1 MEDIHVNGILGT
13 TISTSGLLLASIALL
28 NFAIGLYVYCRNR
41 TAPLNRAFA
50 CTAFA
55 VGLWTAALSWGRF
68 QPSAFQ
74 IAIRAAFSAG
84 SLVPLGVIY
93 FTEHFGVSKVAS
105 RWPLRAMTVVATAF
119 SVLSLSPWMV
129 SEVTRQAYGMRPIY
143 GPLHPFFAAYMLLSF
158 GLAATTLIRKYQTC
172 TGLQKTQGGHLFLA
186 FIIPGLLA
194 TTTNVLVPLLAG
206 TSAYNGLGPVFSLMM
221 VAMVAHA
228 IIRHRLMDIRVVI
241 RQGFAYLV
249 TFSTSAAIFV
259 ILLFGSNLVLP
270 PEHGFSV
277 RDVLLV
283 LVVAVLF
290 QSVKSRVQRLFDH
303 YLYRDPYDYARTLR
317 QASHELATTIELQT
331 LLGHVGKVLTSTLR
345 PEASAIYLFDDED
358 RQFRLAWQPESLSF
372 PAEILPTTP
381 LVERLIAQPGL
392 TFRDEAGTDSLL
404 DGGAQLLADLDRF
417 CAEVAVPLVEE
428 GEVIG
433 FMVLGAKRSGDPY
446 FSNDADLLTTLAN
459 QAAVAVRNAQTHAR
473 VVQVNEEM
481 QKVLETIESG
491 VVALGPRGRI
501 TLFNRAAEHFTGVAA
516 QTVRG
521 HGPDQ
526 LPAPLGPLLKSTAA
540 DGQPRSQDEFALPD
554 AAGQL
559 IPLVCST
566 FPLRGPNGSI
576 LGAVAVLVDMSR
588 LKELE
593 QEKRRA
599 ERLASIEAI
608 ASGLIH
614 EIRNP
619 LVGIKTYAQL
629 LPSRGSSEDFRQMFS
644 RTAGREIGRIDDLLS
659 RFRTMSRASQHR
671 MEMVDVSGTLRDTLE
686 TLHAE
691 MEDRQIRLRLVGEA
705 TRRPVLGNASQL
717 QQLFLNLC
725 LNAIQAMEPGGELT
739 VRVADLSEGGGN
751 TLLVEVA
758 DSGPGIADELVAT
771 IFDPFVTTK
780 PHGTGLGLAICRSIA
795 DAHHARLGVR
805 NNNGRAGCT
814 FTVEF
819 PVPTGRPARVAP

>member
-1 MEDIHVNGILGT
+1 VFRDE
-13 TISTSGLLLASIALL
+13 ISVERSASSNASL
-28 NFAIGLYVYCRNR
+28 REE
-41 TAPLNRAFA
+41 
-50 CTAFA
+50 
-55 VGLWTAALSWGRF
+55 LSSL
-68 QPSAFQ
+68 QAE
-74 IAIRAAFSAG
+74 A
-84 SLVPLGVIY
+84 LVPLI
-93 FTEHFGVSKVAS
+93 
-105 RWPLRAMTVVATAF
+105 
-119 SVLSLSPWMV
+119 
-129 SEVTRQAYGMRPIY
+129 
-143 GPLHPFFAAYMLLSF
+143 
-158 GLAATTLIRKYQTC
+158 
-172 TGLQKTQGGHLFLA
+172 
-186 FIIPGLLA
+186 
-194 TTTNVLVPLLAG
+194 
-206 TSAYNGLGPVFSLMM
+206 
-221 VAMVAHA
+221 
-228 IIRHRLMDIRVVI
+228 
-241 RQGFAYLV
+241 
-249 TFSTSAAIFV
+249 
-259 ILLFGSNLVLP
+259 
-270 PEHGFSV
+270 
-277 RDVLLV
+277 
-283 LVVAVLF
+283 
-290 QSVKSRVQRLFDH
+290 
-303 YLYRDPYDYARTLR
+303 
-317 QASHELATTIELQT
+317 
-331 LLGHVGKVLTSTLR
+331 
-345 PEASAIYLFDDED
+345 
-358 RQFRLAWQPESLSF
+358 
-372 PAEILPTTP
+372 
-381 LVERLIAQPGL
+381 
-392 TFRDEAGTDSLL
+392 
-404 DGGAQLLADLDRF
+404 
-417 CAEVAVPLVEE
+417 EE
-428 GEVIG
+428 GQPVG
-433 FMVLGAKRSGDPY
+433 FFLLGAKRSGDPY

-491 VVALGPRGRI
+491 VVAVGPRGRI
-501 TLFNRAAEHFTGVAA
+501 TLFNRAAEHFTGVSA
-516 QTVRG
+516 QAVRG
-521 HGPDQ
+521 QGPAQ
-526 LPAPLGPLLKSTAA
+526 LPAPLGPLLQSTAA

-554 AAGQL
+554 AAGRL

-599 ERLASIEAI
+599 ERLASIDAI

-629 LPSRGSSEDFRQMFS
+629 LPTRGSSEEFRQMFS

-758 DSGPGIADELVAT
+758 DSGPGIADELVAS

-795 DAHHARLGVR
+795 DAHHARLSMR
-805 NNNGRAGCT
+805 NNIGRAGCT

>member
-1 MEDIHVNGILGT
+1 MTL
-13 TISTSGLLLASIALL
+13 IA
-28 NFAIGLYVYCRNR
+28 A
-41 TAPLNRAFA
+41 T
-50 CTAFA
+50 
-55 VGLWTAALSWGRF
+55 
-68 QPSAFQ
+68 
-74 IAIRAAFSAG
+74 FSA
-84 SLVPLGVIY
+84 
-93 FTEHFGVSKVAS
+93 
-105 RWPLRAMTVVATAF
+105 
-119 SVLSLSPWMV
+119 LSLSPWMV
-129 SEVTRQAYGMRPIY
+129 SDVTPEPYGMRPLY
-143 GPLHPFFAAYMLLSF
+143 GPAHPFFAGYLVLTF
-158 GLAATTLIRKYQTC
+158 GLAATTLVLKYRSC
-172 TGLQKTQGGHLFLA
+172 SGLQKTQGGHLFFA
-186 FIIPGLLA
+186 FIVPGLLA
-194 TTTNVLVPLLAG
+194 TTTNVLVPLLVG

-221 VAMVAHA
+221 LAMVAHA

-241 RQGFAYLV
+241 RRGFVYLV
-249 TFSTSAAIFV
+249 TFSTSAAMFV
-259 ILLFGSNLVLP
+259 VLLFGTNSVLP
-270 PEHGFSV
+270 LEQGFSLKEM
-277 RDVLLV
+277 LLA
-283 LVVAVLF
+283 LIVAVLF
-290 QSVKSRVQRLFDH
+290 QSVKSQVQRLFDR
-303 YLYRDPYDYARTLR
+303 YLYREPYDYARTLR
-317 QASHELATTIELQT
+317 EASQELATTIDLQV

-345 PEASAIYLFDDED
+345 PESIAIYLYDDED
-358 RQFRLAWQPESLSF
+358 QQFCLTWQPGSL
-372 PAEILPTTP
+372 PLPGEILPTEP
-381 LVERLIAQPGL
+381 IIQRLVAHRRSV
-392 TFRDEAGTDSLL
+392 FRDENANRLSSGN
-404 DGGAQLLADLDRF
+404 GPLLANLQQLH
-417 CAEVAVPLVEE
+417 AEVVVPLIEE
-428 GEVIG
+428 GEAIG
-433 FMVLGAKRSGDPY
+433 FIALGVKRSGDPY

-491 VVALGPRGRI
+491 VVAVGPRGRI
-501 TLFNRAAEHFTGVAA
+501 TLFNRAAERFTGVPA
-516 QTVRG
+516 QEVRG
-521 HGPDQ
+521 KGPDQ

-540 DGQPRSQDEFALPD
+540 DGQPRSQDEFSLPD
-554 AAGQL
+554 AAGQV
-559 IPLVCST
+559 IPLECST

-629 LPSRGSSEDFRQMFS
+629 LPSRGTNEEFRDMFS

-659 RFRTMSRASQHR
+659 RFRTMSRASHHR
-671 MEMVDVSGTLRDTLE
+671 MDMVDVSGAVRDTLE

-758 DSGPGIADELVAT
+758 DSGPGIADELIAT

-795 DAHHARLGVR
+795 DAHHARLTVR
-805 NNNGRAGCT
+805 NNIGRPGCT

-819 PVPTGRPARVAP
+819 PVPAGRPARVAP

>member
-1 MEDIHVNGILGT
+1 MPIHFD
-13 TISTSGLLLASIALL
+13 TSAVALIWVALL
-28 NFAIGLYVYCRNR
+28 NVAIGLYTLHRNFH
-41 TAPLNRAFA
+41 APINRAF
-50 CTAFA
+50 TFLAFA
-55 VGLWTAALSWGRF
+55 IGFWTIGIALTYHTDLPPTVALRF
-68 QPSAFQ
+68 S
-74 IAIRAAFSAG
+74 FSAG
-84 SLVPLGVIY
+84 SLIPLGVAA
-93 FTEHFGVSKVAS
+93 FVSRFSEDFLPKIKPAITTCVAS
-105 RWPLRAMTVVATAF
+105 TLLFFLLSFSPWIVASAAKGSAGLRAV
-119 SVLSLSPWMV
+119 
-129 SEVTRQAYGMRPIY
+129 Y
-143 GPLHPFFAAYMLLSF
+143 GPLHPLFALHIVVWFSWAIYLLVRTYQSTS
-158 GLAATTLIRKYQTC
+158 GLPRLKAKHLLIALGISSALATITNVIVPLLLKTSTLGKY
-172 TGLQKTQGGHLFLA
+172 GPYFSLL
-186 FIIPGLLA
+186 LLA
-194 TTTNVLVPLLAG
+194 TIG
-206 TSAYNGLGPVFSLMM
+206 HS
-221 VAMVAHA
+221 

-241 RQGFAYLV
+241 RRSISYLV
-249 TFSTSAAIFV
+249 ALICSATVF
-259 ILLFGSNLVLP
+259 ILLFLGSN
-270 PEHGFSV
+270 
-277 RDVLLV
+277 VLLPDHHDFSLKEMLLILITALLFPPLKT
-283 LVVAVLF
+283 LV
-290 QSVKSRVQRLFDH
+290 QDLFDH
-303 YLYRDPYDYARTLR
+303 YLYRNRYDYARTLR
-317 QASHELATTIELQT
+317 EASRALAATIQLDT
-331 LLGHVGKVLTSTLR
+331 LLGHVGDVLVSTLR
-345 PEASAIYLFDDED
+345 SDGIAIYLLDSED
-358 RQFRLAWQPESLSF
+358 GEFRVTWNSVRSTSDPSIS
-372 PAEILPTTP
+372 TTSP
-381 LVERLIAQPGL
+381 LVSILSEKRRLI
-392 TFRDEAGTDSLL
+392 FRDEMVAKDNEDHRTGLI
-404 DGGAQLLADLDRF
+404 ADLYLLQ
-417 CAEVAVPLVEE
+417 AEVVVPLVEE
-428 GEVIG
+428 SEIIG
-433 FMVLGAKRSGDPY
+433 FLVLGPKRSGDPY
-446 FSNDADLLTTLAN
+446 FSNDVDLLTTLAN
-459 QAAVAVRNAQTHAR
+459 QTAVAVRNAQTHAR

-491 VVALGPRGRI
+491 VVAVGPRGRI
-501 TLFNRAAEHFTGVAA
+501 TLFNRAAERLTGVSAHEI
-516 QTVRG
+516 RG
-521 HGPDQ
+521 QGTDQ
-526 LPAPLGPLLKSTAA
+526 LPAPLGPLLQSTAA

-559 IPLVCST
+559 VPLACST
-566 FPLRGPNGSI
+566 SPLRGPKGST

-629 LPSRGSSEDFRQMFS
+629 LQSRGANEEFREMFS

-659 RFRTMSRASQHR
+659 RLRTMSRASQHR
-671 MEMVDVSGTLRDTLE
+671 MEMVDVSGALRDTLE

-805 NNNGRAGCT
+805 NNNGHAGCT
-814 FTVEF
+814 FSVEF